1 MSGVLKPGRKS
12 SESVSGVRLTIAGT
26 NHISS
31 EIRKFAFDVAR
42 GGSRAFLA
50 SSWEE
55 NKEKTTVNDQ
65 LLPEEIAATLFRGQ
79 RLCAVTRRVNVNS
92 FDLSASAASDS
103 VTSGTWQGRK

>member
-1 MSGVLKPGRKS
+1 MVSASQLQVPITLVVRSGSSHSMLHEAGCARSLPRLGKKTRK
-12 SESVSGVRLTIAGT
+12 
-26 NHISS
+26 
-31 EIRKFAFDVAR
+31 
-42 GGSRAFLA
+42 
-50 SSWEE
+50 
-55 NKEKTTVNDQ
+55 KTTVNDQ

>member
-1 MSGVLKPGRKS
+1 MRYLVRMTLSLMSGVLKPDRKS

-42 GGSRAFLA
+42 GGLRALLA

-55 NKEKTTVNDQ
+55 NKEKNN
-65 LLPEEIAATLFRGQ
+65 
-79 RLCAVTRRVNVNS
+79 C
-92 FDLSASAASDS
+92 
-103 VTSGTWQGRK
+103 K